1 MWLVLKDSGMWKEQ
15 QALENAEK
23 GDEPGNQREIDR
35 RSDHQQQDLAEE
47 EFDEGFW
54 IKVIKLEC

>member
-23 GDEPGNQREIDR
+23 GDEQGNQREIDR

>member
-1 MWLVLKDSGMWKEQ
+1 MLKDSGMWKEQ

>member
-35 RSDHQQQDLAEE
+35 RSDHQQQYLAEE

>member
-23 GDEPGNQREIDR
+23 GDEQGNQGEIDR

>member
-15 QALENAEK
+15 QALESAEK
-23 GDEPGNQREIDR
+23 GDEQGNQREIDR

>member
-35 RSDHQQQDLAEE
+35 RSDHQQQYLPEE

>member
-1 MWLVLKDSGMWKEQ
+1 MWLVLKDSGMWKKQ

>member
-1 MWLVLKDSGMWKEQ
+1 MWLVLKDTGMWKEQ

>member
-1 MWLVLKDSGMWKEQ
+1 MWLVLKDTGMWKEQ

-47 EFDEGFW
+47 EFEEGFW

>member
-23 GDEPGNQREIDR
+23 GDEPGNQREIDC

-47 EFDEGFW
+47 EFDKGFW

>member
-1 MWLVLKDSGMWKEQ
+1 MWLVLKDAGMWKEQ

>member
-1 MWLVLKDSGMWKEQ
+1 MWLVLKDTGMWKEQ

-23 GDEPGNQREIDR
+23 GDEQGNQREIDR

>member
-47 EFDEGFW
+47 GFDEGFW